1 MKIAPLHLNRLGN
14 DVTARLENKPD
25 SIALHVPKG
34 KECRQHPCKV
44 SSLLSLLSGH
54 PGLGCGVFCFRMRKG
69 YEEES
74 PQAVTKQTL
83 WVLWHLVAG
92 AKKGM
97 CLVILLCR
105 IARAIPQGPGF
116 PCQGKGPMLP
126 GNSPAK
132 GMFFQSP
139 AAQWGALGAAPW
151 ALLESCQSWIWLQRG
166 GTVATLVR
174 QEHGEQERR
183 PCQGPPVWPP
193 ARPTGLS
200 CKMQNVSI
208 LSQGRMFLDVRHPYT
223 FKPNQQKRRPNQWN
237 SQLPHSSVSWK
248 LTGFRDVIIQDVD
261 VCLCKHCYVGKILH
275 VCVS

>member
-34 KECRQHPCKV
+34 KECRQHPCEV

-54 PGLGCGVFCFRMRKG
+54 PGLGCGVFCLRMRKG

-105 IARAIPQGPGF
+105 IARAIPQGLGF

-151 ALLESCQSWIWLQRG
+151 AAGSKALLESCQRCIWLQRG
-166 GTVATLVR
+166 GTVATLPR
-174 QEHGEQERR
+174 QEHGERNIAL
-183 PCQGPPVWPP
+183 
-193 ARPTGLS
+193 ARGHRLS
-200 CKMQNVSI
+200 PR
-208 LSQGRMFLDVRHPYT
+208 G
-223 FKPNQQKRRPNQWN
+223 
-237 SQLPHSSVSWK
+237 
-248 LTGFRDVIIQDVD
+248 
-261 VCLCKHCYVGKILH
+261 
-275 VCVS
+275 